1 MSIEIVLENLIP
13 MTTSRINMFSSK
25 GNNANYF
32 QPKAT
37 WKQIERTSHAP
48 RKGMLHLQNV
58 VKNYLLEH
66 NIVL

>member
-1 MSIEIVLENLIP
+1 
-13 MTTSRINMFSSK
+13 MFSSK

-48 RKGMLHLQNV
+48 WKGMLHLQNV